1 MMSYQAYLDSIK
13 EKTGKSPEDFKAIA
27 EKKGLLGSGV
37 KAGTVVAWLKE
48 DYGLGHGHA
57 MAIYGT
63 LKSASAPK
71 ESTDEAVAKHFSGGR
86 AVWQLPYERLV
97 AKVTEFGS
105 DVSIQAGKSYISLLR
120 SGKKFG
126 IVQVTARRFDVGI
139 KLKGVEPT
147 DRFTPAGNWNAMV
160 THRVHIDD
168 PKQVDAELIRWLK
181 NAYEKA

>member
-1 MMSYQAYLDSIK
+1 MSYQAYLDSIK

-27 EKKGLLGSGV
+27 EKKGLLGSSV
-37 KAGTVVAWLKE
+37 KAGAVVAWLKE

-63 LKSASAPK
+63 LKSANAPK
-71 ESTDEAVAKHFSGGR
+71 ESTDEAVAKHLSGGR
-86 AVWQLPYERLV
+86 SVWQPAYERLV
-97 AKVTEFGS
+97 EKVTQFGS

-126 IVQVTARRFDVGI
+126 IVQVTAPRFDVGI
-139 KLKGVEPT
+139 KVKSVEPT
-147 DRFTPAGNWNAMV
+147 DRFIPAGNWNAMV
-160 THRVHIDD
+160 THRMRIEN

-181 NAYEKA
+181 TAYAKA